1 MLFKRKPR
9 DYQLEDFERSKDL
22 RQFAILY
29 EMGLGK
35 SKVTNDT
42 AIHLYSKGKIDS
54 VAIIAP
60 NGIHTKWAREDFP
73 NDMPEGLDYSV
84 GVWKSGDPKSYERCD
99 KLLTPGPHLRLLC
112 MNIEALS
119 RKGSAAELFLTKF
132 LRSTDCLLV
141 IDESDTIKNPSA
153 KRTETLLKLGDKAA
167 YKRILT
173 GTPINNSVFDLYS
186 QFTFLDTDIF
196 GQSFTSFKH
205 TYANILPPTHPTVLA
220 IMAKGARWVPT
231 LVEKD
236 SDGKPKWKNLDKL
249 QDIIRP
255 YCVVRK
261 KTDHLDLPD
270 KIYESIY
277 YDLEKKQRQIYDQ
290 LAKNAKVELENDSVT
305 VVHKLTLLLRLQQVL
320 AGFLPG
326 DTTEDLIPLFKDPKD
341 NPRIQALLTL
351 LENHVGQAIIWCRF
365 VPEIKMIEKILGD
378 ECVTYY
384 GETKDREAK
393 MALYKE
399 GKVRYLVSNTATGGV
414 GLNLTNSHLAI
425 YYSNDFSYR
434 NRAQSED
441 RQHRIGQTESVVCLD
456 IIAEN
461 TMDEKIVKILRDKK
475 DISVQT
481 MRL

>member
-42 AIHLYSKGKIDS
+42 AIHLYAKGKINA

-60 NGIHTKWAREDFP
+60 NGIHTKWAKEDFP
-73 NDMPEGLDYSV
+73 NDMLNEIDYRV
-84 GVWKSGDPKSYERCD
+84 GIWKSGNKDAID
-99 KLLTPGPHLRLLC
+99 KCEDLFDTGHQLRILC

-119 RKGSAAELFLTKF
+119 RKNSPAELFLKRF
-132 LRSTDCLLV
+132 LNTTDCLLV

-173 GTPINNSVFDLYS
+173 GTPINNSVFDLYA

-236 SDGKPKWKNLDKL
+236 KDGRPLWKNLDKL
-249 QDIIRP
+249 QDVIRP

-261 KTDHLDLPD
+261 KEDHSDLPD

-277 YDLEKKQRQIYDQ
+277 YELDKKQRQIYDQ
-290 LAKNAKVELENDSVT
+290 LAKNAKVKLENDSVT
-305 VVHKLTLLLRLQQVL
+305 VIHKLTLLLRLQQVL

-326 DTTEDLIPLFKDPKD
+326 DTTEGLIPLFKDPKD
-341 NPRIQALLTL
+341 NPRIQSLLTA

-365 VPEIKMIEKILGD
+365 TDEIKMIEKILGN
-378 ECVTYY
+378 ECVSYY

-393 MALYKE
+393 MQLYKD

-434 NRAQSED
+434 NRVQSED

-456 IIAEN
+456 IIAED
-461 TMDEKIVKILRDKK
+461 TIDEKIIKILRDKK
-475 DISVQT
+475 DVSVET

>member
-9 DYQLEDFERSKDL
+9 DYQLEDFECTKDL
-22 RQFAILY
+22 KLFSLNY
-29 EMGLGK
+29 DMGLGK

-42 AIHLYSKGKIDS
+42 AIHLYSKGKIDA

-60 NGIHTKWAREDFP
+60 KGIHTKWAKEDFP
-73 NDMPEGLDYSV
+73 NDMPDEMDYRV
-84 GVWKSGDPKSYERCD
+84 GVWKSGNQQSMTDCENLFK
-99 KLLTPGPHLRLLC
+99 PGPQLRLLC

-119 RKGSAAELFLTKF
+119 CKGSSAELFLKRF
-132 LRSTDCLLV
+132 LNATDCLLV
-141 IDESDTIKNPSA
+141 IDESDTIKNPAA
-153 KRTETLLKLGDKAA
+153 KRTETLSKLGDKAA

-173 GTPINNSVFDLYS
+173 GTPINNGVFDLYA
-186 QFTFLDTDIF
+186 QFNFLDTDIF

-205 TYANILPPTHPTVLA
+205 KYANILPPTHPTVLA

-236 SDGKPKWKNLDKL
+236 LDGKPKWKNLDKL
-249 QDIIRP
+249 QDVIRP
-255 YCVVRK
+255 YCIVRRK
-261 KTDHLDLPD
+261 EDHLDLPD

-277 YDLEKKQRQIYDQ
+277 YELDKKQRKIYND
-290 LAKNAKVELENDSVT
+290 LAKNAKTELEDDSVT
-305 VVHKLTLLLRLQQVL
+305 VLHKLTLLLRLQQVL

-326 DTTEDLIPLFKDPKD
+326 DTTEYLIPLFKDPKD
-341 NPRIQALLTL
+341 NPRIQALMTA

-365 VPEIKMIEKILGD
+365 TDEIRMIEKLLGD
-378 ECVTYY
+378 DCVTYY
-384 GETKDREAK
+384 GETLKREDK

-399 GKVRYLVSNTATGGV
+399 GNVRYLVSNTATGGV

-456 IIAEN
+456 IVAED
-461 TMDEKIVKILRDKK
+461 TIDEKIIKILRDKK

>member
-9 DYQLEDFERSKDL
+9 DYQLEDFERSKDMKV
-22 RQFAILY
+22 FALLY
-29 EMGLGK
+29 HMGLGK

-42 AIHLYSKGKIDS
+42 AIHLYAKGKINA
-54 VAIIAP
+54 VVIIAP

-73 NDMPEGLDYSV
+73 NDMPDEMNYVV
-84 GVWKSGDPKSYERCD
+84 GVWKSGSQLAMDSCEN
-99 KLLTPGPHLRLLC
+99 LFLPGPHLRLLC

-119 RKGSAAELFLTKF
+119 RKNSPAELFLKKF
-132 LRSTDCLLV
+132 LNATDCLLV
-141 IDESDTIKNPSA
+141 IDESDTIKNPDA

-186 QFTFLDTDIF
+186 QFNFLDTDIF

-236 SDGKPKWKNLDKL
+236 SEGKPKWKNLDKL
-249 QDIIRP
+249 QDAIRP

-277 YDLEKKQRQIYDQ
+277 YDLDKKQRQIYDQ

-326 DTTEDLIPLFKDPKD
+326 DTTEGLIPLFKDPKD
-341 NPRIQALLTL
+341 NPRIQALLTAL
-351 LENHVGQAIIWCRF
+351 DNHVGQAIIWCRF
-365 VPEIKMIEKILGD
+365 TDEIRMIEKILGAD
-378 ECVTYY
+378 CVTYY
-384 GETKDREAK
+384 GETKDRDAK

-399 GKVRYLVSNTATGGV
+399 GKVRYLVSNTATGGA

-456 IIAEN
+456 IVADN
-461 TMDEKIVKILRDKK
+461 TMDTKIVKILRDKK

>member
-9 DYQLEDFERSKDL
+9 DYQLEDFERSKDM
-22 RQFAILY
+22 REFGILY

-42 AIHLYSKGKIDS
+42 AIHLYAKGKINA

-60 NGIHTKWAREDFP
+60 NGIHTKWAKEDFP
-73 NDMPEGLDYSV
+73 NDMPDAMDYRV
-84 GVWKSGDPKSYERCD
+84 GVWRSGDKKSIESCEQ
-99 KLLTPGPHLRLLC
+99 LLGPGNHLRLLC

-119 RKGSAAELFLTKF
+119 RKGSPAELFLKRF
-132 LRSTDCLLV
+132 LNTTDCLLV
-141 IDESDTIKNPSA
+141 IDESDTIKNPV
-153 KRTETLLKLGDKAA
+153 KRTETLLKLGDKAS

-173 GTPINNSVFDLYS
+173 GTPINNSVFDLYH
-186 QFTFLDTDIF
+186 QFSFLDTDIF

-205 TYANILPPTHPTVLA
+205 TYGVILPPEHPTIRA
-220 IMAKGARWVPT
+220 IMAKGARFVPA

-236 SDGKPKWKNLDKL
+236 RDGKPKWKNLDKL
-249 QDIIRP
+249 QDVIRP

-277 YDLEKKQRQIYDQ
+277 YELDKKQRSIYDQ

-305 VVHKLTLLLRLQQVL
+305 VVHKLTLLMRLQQVL

-326 DTTEDLIPLFKDPKD
+326 DTTEGMISLFKDPKD
-341 NPRIQALLTL
+341 NPRIQALLTF
-351 LENHVGQAIIWCRF
+351 LENHTGQAIIWCRF
-365 VPEIKMIEKILGD
+365 VDEIKMIEKLLGED
-378 ECVTYY
+378 CITYY
-384 GETKDREAK
+384 GETKDRETK
-393 MALYKE
+393 MQLYKD

-456 IIAEN
+456 IVAED
-461 TMDEKIVKILRDKK
+461 TIDEKIIKILRDKK
-475 DISVQT
+475 DVSVET

>member
-1 MLFKRKPR
+1 MIFKRKPR
-9 DYQLEDFERSKDL
+9 DYQLEDFERTKDL

-42 AIHLYSKGKIDS
+42 AIYLYSKGKINA
-54 VAIIAP
+54 VVIIAP

-73 NDMPEGLDYSV
+73 NDMPDGMDYRV
-84 GVWKSGDPKSYERCD
+84 GVWKSGNQKSIDECER
-99 KLLTPGPHLRLLC
+99 LFAPGPQLRLLC
-112 MNIEALS
+112 MNIESLS
-119 RKGSAAELFLTKF
+119 RKNSAAELFLKRF
-132 LRSTDCLLV
+132 LNASDCLLV

-236 SDGKPKWKNLDKL
+236 KEGKPMWKNLDKL
-249 QDIIRP
+249 QDVIRP

-261 KTDHLDLPD
+261 KADHSDLPD

-277 YDLEKKQRQIYDQ
+277 YDLEKKQRQIYDKLVKESKVQ
-290 LAKNAKVELENDSVT
+290 LEDDSVT

-326 DTTEDLIPLFKDPKD
+326 DTTEGLIPLFKDPKD
-341 NPRIQALLTL
+341 NPRIQALLTAL
-351 LENHVGQAIIWCRF
+351 DNHVGQAIIWCRF
-365 VPEIKMIEKILGD
+365 TDEIRMIEKILGD
-378 ECVTYY
+378 ECITYY
-384 GETKDREAK
+384 GATTDREAK
-393 MALYKE
+393 MQLYKD

-434 NRAQSED
+434 NRVQSED

>member
-9 DYQLEDFERSKDL
+9 DYQLEDFERSKDM
-22 RQFAILY
+22 REFGILY

-42 AIHLYSKGKIDS
+42 AIHLYSKGKIDA

-60 NGIHTKWAREDFP
+60 NGIHTKWAKEDFP
-73 NDMPEGLDYSV
+73 NDMPDEMDYRV
-84 GVWKSGDPKSYERCD
+84 GVWRSGDKNAIEKCD
-99 KLLTPGPHLRLLC
+99 RLLTPGPQLRILC

-119 RKGSAAELFLTKF
+119 RKDSPAELFLKKF
-132 LRSTDCLLV
+132 LNATDCLLV
-141 IDESDTIKNPSA
+141 IDESDTIKNPV
-153 KRTETLLKLGDKAA
+153 KRTETLLKLGDKAS
-167 YKRILT
+167 YKRILS
-173 GTPINNSVFDLYS
+173 GTPINNGVFDLYH

-236 SDGKPKWKNLDKL
+236 SDGNPKWKNLDKL
-249 QDIIRP
+249 QDVIRP

-261 KTDHLDLPD
+261 KEDHSDLPD

-277 YDLEKKQRQIYDQ
+277 YELDKKQRGIYDQ
-290 LAKNAKVELENDSVT
+290 LLKNSKVELEDDSVT
-305 VVHKLTLLLRLQQVL
+305 VLHKLTLLLRLQQVL

-326 DTTEDLIPLFKDPKD
+326 DTIDEMIPLFADPKD
-341 NPRIQALLTL
+341 NPRIRALLTA

-365 VPEIKMIEKILGD
+365 VPEIQMIEKILGAD
-378 ECVTYY
+378 CVTYY

-456 IIAEN
+456 IVAED
-461 TMDEKIVKILRDKK
+461 TIDEKIIKILRDKK